1 MKNGN
6 GGKGRIRRS
15 VVQINLQVLSPL
27 LANDNA
33 LTANTLS
40 NLFIGR
46 VALLARVVVE
56 YSAVGVLTQ
65 GLVSRNMY
73 HQGDNTLANSSQ
85 HTGQQMIRQQMVIR
99 LHIVCQQSVH
109 PSGFNILQ
117 WFRIPFHLSSHILLN
132 ILRTANHPNG
142 HTFRRQD
149 MANHNTLPSRVLRDI
164 LLSSQLTVRRP
175 KLHLHLYKSVE
186 QEDFR
191 IQVPPRPTLASNKVK
206 HKPEDPRHNK
216 IILPKLHN
224 TEVRALVT

>member
-1 MKNGN
+1 
-6 GGKGRIRRS
+6 
-15 VVQINLQVLSPL
+15 
-27 LANDNA
+27 
-33 LTANTLS
+33 
-40 NLFIGR
+40 
-46 VALLARVVVE
+46 
-56 YSAVGVLTQ
+56 
-65 GLVSRNMY
+65 MY

-117 WFRIPFHLSSHILLN
+117 WFRIPFHLSSHTVCHQVNTLSSSHPMVNCLQSHAVPMVSSHIFLN

-142 HTFRRQD
+142 HTFRRQG